1 MEKKLNFIKTRDE
14 ETRDKLISCGFA
26 LIDSNGGTYTFLN
39 CKAMQFDEAAVDT
52 SKIRYSNMLSI

>member
-14 ETRDKLISCGFA
+14 ETRDKLISCGYA

-39 CKAMQFDEAAVDT
+39 CKAMKFDSTVDVN
-52 SKIRYSNMLSI
+52 KIKYSNMLSI